1 MTTIQIRQCGWSL
14 HNVFKDRKNRDRQR
28 SQTIAAKGHRK
39 TKSVKINALA
49 VRMKKIKRFKD
60 SEYTEED
67 DDRQMLRVGK
77 EKRTMEAGVQSSCRD
92 DWLDNGVELVILKGK
107 PGQYKDDDT
116 SFGIAEGLVKSSLH
130 YYLPYG

>member
-1 MTTIQIRQCGWSL
+1 
-14 HNVFKDRKNRDRQR
+14 
-28 SQTIAAKGHRK
+28 
-39 TKSVKINALA
+39 
-49 VRMKKIKRFKD
+49 
-60 SEYTEED
+60 
-67 DDRQMLRVGK
+67 MLRVGK
-77 EKRTMEAGVQSSCRD
+77 EKRTMEAGVQSSSRD